1 MRDINIYKTVTKIY
15 RDGGRYRILTRRRPT
30 RGDLMNAEQGIN
42 EDIRQIR
49 NEIAELRADVKTFAD
64 QAHHLQ
70 ATALL
75 AEFRNTCADAI
86 VNGYREAGCDAIGK
100 EAKECPMW
108 DKCRPV
114 FGNLF
119 GDLLERLRSG
129 ELTPEEIGLV
139 REKAAALRS
148 KSPFERCA
156 GCHEEAEKQ
165 IGQQLGML
173 RAIGAYREESN
184 TGDLVRAM
192 PEEEAAALFSDSLS
206 SPVRIQIVKALYRE
220 GKSFTDLSKM
230 TGLRG
235 GNLLFHLEKLQKS
248 GMILQRGER
257 GEYQITSRGYEV
269 LNAVAELLEKL
280 HE

>member
-1 MRDINIYKTVTKIY
+1 
-15 RDGGRYRILTRRRPT
+15 
-30 RGDLMNAEQGIN
+30 MNAEQGIS

-49 NEIAELRADVKTFAD
+49 NEIAELRAEVKTFTD
-64 QAHHLQ
+64 QAHQLQ

-86 VNGYREAGCDAIGK
+86 VSGYREAGCDAIGK
-100 EAKECPMW
+100 EAKECPSW
-108 DKCRPV
+108 QKCRPV
-114 FGNLF
+114 FGELF
-119 GDLLERLRSG
+119 GEVLEHLRSG
-129 ELTPEEIGLV
+129 ELTAEEIRLV

-148 KSPFERCA
+148 KSPFERCSA
-156 GCHEEAEKQ
+156 CHEEAETQ
-165 IGQQLGML
+165 LDRQLGML

-257 GEYQITSRGYEV
+257 GEYQITCRGYEV

-280 HE
+280 HG

>member
-1 MRDINIYKTVTKIY
+1 
-15 RDGGRYRILTRRRPT
+15 
-30 RGDLMNAEQGIN
+30 MNTEQGIN

-49 NEIAELRADVKTFAD
+49 NEIAELRADVKTFTE

-100 EAKECPMW
+100 EANECPLW
-108 DKCRPV
+108 ENCRPV

-119 GDLLERLRSG
+119 GEMLERLRAGKLTSG
-129 ELTPEEIGLV
+129 DISLV

-148 KSPFERCA
+148 KAPFERCS

-165 IGQQLGML
+165 IIQQLGML

-192 PEEEAAALFSDSLS
+192 PEDEAAALFSDSLS

-257 GEYQITSRGYEV
+257 GEYQITCRGYEV

-280 HE
+280 HG